1 MGMMEQKRGQQE
13 EPSKKQPETDQSVQ
27 LENALNELH
36 RFVLELAERAGES
49 AEYGEQLWQGIRQS
63 SGLLQELAYYH
74 DYRSFL
80 SKYQVAGYTLSDA
93 LIWQVDHFKLYMDR
107 PQDMNRY
114 RQEKLL
120 LSAFETLLQMEKDPA
135 TLTEKMRRETG
146 QDIQPGM

>member
-1 MGMMEQKRGQQE
+1 MMEQEERQQKGQSENQ
-13 EPSKKQPETDQSVQ
+13 QETDQSMQ
-27 LENALNELH
+27 LENALKELH
-36 RFVLELAERAGES
+36 RFVLELTERAGEG

-63 SGLLQELAYYH
+63 GGLLQELAYYH
-74 DYRSFL
+74 DYGSFL

-120 LSAFETLLQMEKDPA
+120 LSAFETLLQMEKDPT
-135 TLTEKMRRETG
+135 TLAEKMRRETG

>member
-1 MGMMEQKRGQQE
+1 MVMMEQEGRQQKE
-13 EPSKKQPETDQSVQ
+13 QSEKQPDTDQSVQ

-36 RFVLELAERAGES
+36 RFVLELTERAGES
-49 AEYGEQLWQGIRQS
+49 TEYGEQLWQGIRQS
-63 SGLLQELAYYH
+63 GGLLQELAYYH
-74 DYRSFL
+74 DYGSFL

-114 RQEKLL
+114 RQERLL
-120 LSAFETLLQMEKDPA
+120 LSAFETMIQMEKDP
-135 TLTEKMRRETG
+135 TSLIEKMRAETG